1 MYVELPELAE
11 RGYVVLDRCDL
22 DVPAD
27 EYESLE
33 YRDWKSGGDT
43 NFAPIASAFGAI
55 ECAGFWDH
63 GKPDKGGVW
72 TSNAEQ
78 CPTLVEWANR
88 SGADFGRV
96 RTIKLEPNVI
106 SDVERWLHLDDNNR
120 LNPEGTGWVVR
131 AWLQLTDHPGQLHDP
146 AVPQGRPRGRG
157 AHPPPEGRPVRGGL
171 RALVPRRVPPRPRP
185 PLRAR
190 S

>member
-1 MYVELPELAE
+1 MYFELPELAE

-22 DVPAD
+22 DVPPD

-72 TSNAEQ
+72 TTNAEI
-78 CPTLVEWANR
+78 CPTLRPYWISSSFDSSGEAMRNR
-88 SGADFGRV
+88 SR
-96 RTIKLEPNVI
+96 
-106 SDVERWLHLDDNNR
+106 
-120 LNPEGTGWVVR
+120 
-131 AWLQLTDHPGQLHDP
+131 
-146 AVPQGRPRGRG
+146 RP
-157 AHPPPEGRPVRGGL
+157 
-171 RALVPRRVPPRPRP
+171 
-185 PLRAR
+185 
-190 S
+190 SSSW